1 MINLQRLEKIKQPNI
16 EGKTG
21 SHEKYF
27 DSMAKSPFIINYLIY
42 YYGKI
47 LPIQIWA
54 EELWIRGWK
63 INTRMLQFVQ
73 TLEPKQVR
81 QLKYLGNKFGK

>member
-1 MINLQRLEKIKQPNI
+1 MINLQQLENFKQPNI

-27 DSMAKSPFIINYLIY
+27 DSMAKSLFIINYRIY

-47 LPIQIWA
+47 LPIQISA

-63 INTRMLQFVQ
+63 INTRMLLS
-73 TLEPKQVR
+73 LEMLELKQVW
-81 QLKYLGNKFGK
+81 